1 MSSSAVVCGLER
13 LGLRVAEALIRLGE
27 QVTIVGESPDPLYL
41 REARSAG
48 ARFVQGRSL
57 DLAHLQRTGLESA
70 RCLVLTDNSDLGNL
84 HAALAARDVNP
95 RLRVVIRMFNADLA
109 DRATRLLSNSRVISS
124 SFEAAPH
131 FAAAARGVSTAP
143 TRLVWGR
150 HFQFDPEY
158 AAAMADRHGGRWRRP
173 LQDLRSG
180 RLALTRSRLSRAD
193 ASPLEQ
199 PVDLGGG
206 QVLAPLEAA
215 DTPIHHRRRRRR
227 RLIRALRAFLDRRLA
242 VTLTA
247 ITLVTGVTIV
257 VFHTFIHLAWI
268 DALYFTVTTAATV
281 GYGDFNLQYAP
292 WWIKLYGVGFMIV
305 AALGLAVL
313 YALVVD
319 AVVGARILEALGV
332 PRGRLRQH
340 VVVIGVG
347 SVGYRIIQH
356 LLDAGVEVAA
366 AEISDRSRFVP
377 LARRQGVPVL
387 IADGRYSD
395 SMRALSVE
403 GASAVV
409 AATDDDLANLE
420 TALTARDLNPNARI
434 VARLYNQELADR
446 AQRQFGIDACHSVS
460 ALATPAFVAAAL
472 GDGVLSTLER
482 GQRLWLL
489 AELNVQPDSL
499 ADGSTVDS
507 LKQRRDLLVL
517 AMRHAAD
524 EYWGKYPA
532 TLKAGDDLLVACSRE
547 SWEELRRLVASP
559 TEL

>member
-1 MSSSAVVCGLER
+1 
-13 LGLRVAEALIRLGE
+13 
-27 QVTIVGESPDPLYL
+27 
-41 REARSAG
+41 
-48 ARFVQGRSL
+48 
-57 DLAHLQRTGLESA
+57 
-70 RCLVLTDNSDLGNL
+70 
-84 HAALAARDVNP
+84 
-95 RLRVVIRMFNADLA
+95 
-109 DRATRLLSNSRVISS
+109 
-124 SFEAAPH
+124 
-131 FAAAARGVSTAP
+131 
-143 TRLVWGR
+143 
-150 HFQFDPEY
+150 
-158 AAAMADRHGGRWRRP
+158 
-173 LQDLRSG
+173 
-180 RLALTRSRLSRAD
+180 
-193 ASPLEQ
+193 
-199 PVDLGGG
+199 LGGG

-215 DTPIHHRRRRRR
+215 DTPIPHRRRRRH
-227 RLIRALRAFLDRRLA
+227 RLIRALRAFFDRRLA

-268 DALYFTVTTAATV
+268 DALYFTVTTASTV
-281 GYGDFNLQYAP
+281 AYGDFNLQNAP
-292 WWIKLYGVGFMIV
+292 WWMKLYGVGFMIV
-305 AALGLAVL
+305 AALALALL

-356 LLDAGVEVAA
+356 LLDAGLEVAA
-366 AEISDRSRFVP
+366 AEVSDRSRFVP

-395 SMRALSVE
+395 SLRVLSVE

-420 TALTARDLNPNARI
+420 TALTARDLNPKARI
-434 VARLYNQELADR
+434 VARLYSQELADR

-482 GQRLWLL
+482 GQSLWLL
-489 AELNVQPDSL
+489 VELNVQTDSP
-499 ADGSTVDS
+499 ADGATLES
-507 LKQRRDLLVL
+507 LKRRGDLHVL
-517 AMRHAAD
+517 AMRDAAD
-524 EYWGKYPA
+524 EYWGTYPA

-547 SWEELRRLVASP
+547 SWDELRYLVASR
-559 TEL
+559 TAL

>member
-1 MSSSAVVCGLER
+1 M
-13 LGLRVAEALIRLGE
+13 
-27 QVTIVGESPDPLYL
+27 
-41 REARSAG
+41 
-48 ARFVQGRSL
+48 QGRSL
-57 DLAHLQRTGLESA
+57 ELAHLQRAGLKSA
-70 RCLVLTDNSDLGNL
+70 RCLVLTGNSDLGNL
-84 HAALAARDVNP
+84 HAALAAREINP

-124 SFEAAPH
+124 SSEAAPH
-131 FAAAARGVSTAP
+131 FAAAALGVSTAP

-150 HFQFDPEY
+150 HVQFDPEC
-158 AAAMADRHGGRWRRP
+158 AAATADPRGGRWRRP
-173 LQDLRSG
+173 WQDLRPV
-180 RLALTRSRLSRAD
+180 RPALIRSMLGGSD
-193 ASPLEQ
+193 GPSLER

-206 QVLAPLEAA
+206 QVLAPLEAG
-215 DTPIHHRRRRRR
+215 DTPSHHPRRRRL

-242 VTLTA
+242 FTVIAIALLTG
-247 ITLVTGVTIV
+247 LTIV
-257 VFHTFIHLAWI
+257 VFHTFIRLAWI
-268 DALYFTVTTAATV
+268 DALYFTVTTASTV

-292 WWIKLYGVGFMIV
+292 WWIKLYGMGFMIA

-332 PRGRLRQH
+332 PRGRLREH

-366 AEISDRSRFVP
+366 AEVTDRSRFVP

-395 SMRALSVE
+395 SLRVLSVE

-420 TALTARDLNPNARI
+420 TALTARDMNPNATI
-434 VARLYNQELADR
+434 VARLFNQELADR

-489 AELNVQPDSL
+489 AELNVQTDSP
-499 ADGSTVDS
+499 ADGATVDS
-507 LKQRRDLLVL
+507 LELRRDLLVL
-517 AMRHAAD
+517 ALRDAGD
-524 EYWGKYPA
+524 EYWGTHPA
-532 TLKAGDDLLVACSRE
+532 LLKAGDDLLVACSRE
-547 SWEELRRLVASP
+547 SWEELRRLVTSP
-559 TEL
+559 TAL